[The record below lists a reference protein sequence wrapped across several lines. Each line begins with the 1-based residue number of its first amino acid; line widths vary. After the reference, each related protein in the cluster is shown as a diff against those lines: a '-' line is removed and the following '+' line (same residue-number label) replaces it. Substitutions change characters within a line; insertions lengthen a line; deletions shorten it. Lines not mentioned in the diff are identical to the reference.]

1 VSLHG
6 ESVTLQGV
14 RKSFDDLTAVDNVT
28 IEVPAGSFFS
38 LLGPSGCG
46 KSTTLRMIA
55 GFESPDEGD
64 ILIGGRSVVNLPAS
78 RRPTAMVFQ
87 NYALFPHMTV
97 GQNVAYGLNVRR
109 VKKDQVRRRVREV
122 LERVDMST
130 YENTPVPSLSGGQQQ
145 RVALARAVAV
155 EPQVILFDEPLS
167 NLDVA
172 LRQQTRKELKNIQ
185 KDIGLT
191 SLYVTHD
198 QEEAMAMSDQVAV
211 MRAGRVVQIGRPETL
226 YMHPDTA
233 FVASFLG
240 GANIIVDA
248 SHCVSLTGVDPG
260 DGHVLSVRAEDIIL
274 KDDGHLAHVVGRQF
288 LGHITE
294 LDLEVDGISLRARVP
309 GMAPD
314 STEIR
319 IAMTSFRTVPNDL

>member
-1 VSLHG
+1 MSLHG
-6 ESVTLQGV
+6 ETVTLNGV
-14 RKSFDDLTAVDNVT
+14 RKSFGDLTAVDGVSFK
-28 IEVPAGSFFS
+28 IPAGSFFS

-55 GFESPDEGD
+55 GFERPDEGD
-64 ILIGGRSVVNLPAS
+64 ILIGDRSVVTLPAS

-109 VKKDQVRRRVREV
+109 LKKDDVRARVREV
-122 LERVDMST
+122 LERVDMT
-130 YENTPVPSLSGGQQQ
+130 AFEDTPVPSLSGGQQQ
-145 RVALARAVAV
+145 RVALARAIAV

-172 LRQQTRKELKNIQ
+172 LRQQTRKELKTLQN
-185 KDIGLT
+185 DIGLT

-211 MRAGRVVQIGRPETL
+211 MRAGRVVQIGKPEIL
-226 YMHPDTA
+226 YMEPETA

-240 GANIIVDA
+240 GANILVDA
-248 SHCVSLTGVDPG
+248 AHSVKLTGVEPG
-260 DGHVLSVRAEDIIL
+260 KGRVLSVRAEDVVL
-274 KDDGHLAHVVGRQF
+274 RNDGHVALVVGRQF
-288 LGHITE
+288 LGHVTE
-294 LDLEVDGISLRARVP
+294 LDVELDGIPLRVRVP

-319 IAMTSFRTVPNDL
+319 IAVEAFRSVPNDL

>member
-1 VSLHG
+1 MSLHG
-6 ESVTLQGV
+6 ETVALSGV
-14 RKSFDDLTAVDNVT
+14 RKSFGDLVAVDGVSF
-28 IEVPAGSFFS
+28 EVPAGSFFS

-55 GFESPDEGD
+55 GFEAPDEGD
-64 ILIGGRSVVNLPAS
+64 IIIGDQNVVPLAAS

-109 VKKDQVRRRVREV
+109 MKKADVRERVRHV
-122 LERVDMST
+122 LERVDMAAF
-130 YENTPVPSLSGGQQQ
+130 EDTPVPSLSGGQQQ

-172 LRQQTRKELKNIQ
+172 LRQQTRKELKALQ

-226 YMHPDTA
+226 YMEPETA

-240 GANIIVDA
+240 GANILVDPA
-248 SHCVSLTGVDPG
+248 DGVRLTGFEPDT
-260 DGHVLSVRAEDIIL
+260 GHVVSVRAEDVVL
-274 KDDGHLAHVVGRQF
+274 RDDGHRARVVGRQF
-288 LGHITE
+288 LGHVTE
-294 LDLEVDGISLRARVP
+294 LDIEVDGIALRMRVP

-314 STEIR
+314 EAELRVAVKAYRSL
-319 IAMTSFRTVPNDL
+319 PNDL